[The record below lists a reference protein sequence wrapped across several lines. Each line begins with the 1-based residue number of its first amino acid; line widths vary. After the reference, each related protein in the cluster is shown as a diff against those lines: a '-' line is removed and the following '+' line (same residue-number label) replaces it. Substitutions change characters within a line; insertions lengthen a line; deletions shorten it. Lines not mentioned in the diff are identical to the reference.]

1 MAALTSTFMLDR
13 VRARDRSF
21 DRAFLFGVR
30 TTGVYCRPS
39 CSARAANEENIRFFK
54 TPSEARAAGLRPCLR
69 CRPDDFLAG
78 QDPELEI
85 VEGVLARLVADPAA
99 FPSVEALA
107 AASGFGTTRFHALV
121 RAHLHSTPAALLHRV
136 RLDRAADQL
145 LGSRAK
151 VSDVALEVGY
161 ESQSAFHENFLRAFH
176 IAPGDF
182 RRIAVEPAF
191 SLSLPGDFR
200 RAETLAFLGRVSG
213 SPSERVTGDTFS
225 KAIILDDRPARLEIR
240 LEPGMAHC
248 TVEAPGPLSP
258 AGARAAHRIALRLLG
273 LVHDPAAF
281 ERRVSERGLGRLVE
295 GRRGL
300 RIPQSAT
307 VFDGLLWS
315 ILGQQVNL
323 GFAFTLWNRLVE
335 LAGRPAEGSL
345 VTGGLMAAPG
355 PAEVARLDERD
366 LVTRQFSRRKAEYLL
381 AAARAAASGELD
393 LETLPAGT
401 ATRAERTLLA
411 RRGLGPWSV
420 QYVLLRACG
429 FADAVP
435 VGDSGLTTALARFFE
450 LPERPDPRRTETLMA
465 PFAPYRSFATTHLW
479 STLEVLG

>member
-1 MAALTSTFMLDR
+1 MASLSAQFMLDR

-21 DRAFLFGVR
+21 DRAFLFGVK

-54 TPSEARAAGLRPCLR
+54 TTGEARAAGLRPCLR

-78 QDPELEI
+78 QDPELAL
-85 VEGVLARLVADPAA
+85 VEGVLARLVADPAG
-99 FPSVEALA
+99 FPSVDALT

-121 RAHLHSTPAALLHRV
+121 RAHLHTTPAALLHRE
-136 RLDRAADQL
+136 RLSRAAERL

-151 VSDVALEVGY
+151 IGDIGLEVGY
-161 ESQSAFHENFLRAFH
+161 ESLSAFHENFVRTFH
-176 IAPGDF
+176 LAPSDYRKIAS
-182 RRIAVEPAF
+182 EPSF
-191 SLSLPGDFR
+191 TLTLPIDFR
-200 RAETLAFLGRVSG
+200 RAETLAFLGRVAG
-213 SPSERVTGDTFS
+213 SPSERVVGDAVV
-225 KAIILDDRPARLEIR
+225 KAIEINEQPARLEIR
-240 LEPGMAHC
+240 LEQGFARC
-248 TVEAPGPLSP
+248 RVESTTLLSP
-258 AGARAAHRIALRLLG
+258 AGARTAHATALRLLG
-273 LVHDPAAF
+273 LVHDPGPF
-281 ERRVSERGLGRLVE
+281 ERRVSERGFGRLVT

-307 VFDGLLWS
+307 VFDGLVWS

-323 GFAFTLWNRLVE
+323 AFAFSMWSRLVE
-335 LAGRPAEGSL
+335 LAGRPAGD
-345 VTGGLMAAPG
+345 GLIASPG
-355 PAEVARLDERD
+355 PAAVARIDERD
-366 LVTRQFSRRKAEYLL
+366 LLARQFSRRKAEYLL
-381 AAARAAASGELD
+381 GVARAAAAGELL
-393 LETLPAGT
+393 LETMPAGT

-411 RRGLGPWSV
+411 QRGIGPWSA

-435 VGDSGLTTALARFFE
+435 VGDSGLTTALSRFFILE
-450 LPERPDPRRTETLMA
+450 ARPDPRLTETLMA

>member
-1 MAALTSTFMLDR
+1 MAALSAHFMLDR

-21 DRAFLFGVR
+21 DRAFLFGVK

-54 TPSEARAAGLRPCLR
+54 TPGEARAAGLRPCLR

-78 QDPELEI
+78 QDPELAV
-85 VEGVLARLVADPAA
+85 VEGVLARLSADPAA
-99 FPSVEALA
+99 FPSVEALT

-121 RAHLHSTPAALLHRV
+121 RAHLHTTPAALLHRE
-136 RLDRAADQL
+136 RLNLAAERL
-145 LGSRAK
+145 LGGRAK
-151 VSDVALEVGY
+151 VADIGLEIGY
-161 ESQSAFHENFLRAFH
+161 ESLSAFHENFVSTFH
-176 IAPGDF
+176 LAPSDYRRLAAEPVFNLTLPADF
-182 RRIAVEPAF
+182 RP
-191 SLSLPGDFR
+191 DQ
-200 RAETLAFLGRVSG
+200 TLAFLGRVAD
-213 SPSERVTGDTFS
+213 SPSERVTGDTVT
-225 KAIILDDRPARLEIR
+225 KAIVLEDQPLLLEIR
-240 LEPGMAHC
+240 LEGPFARC
-248 TVEAPGPLSP
+248 RVESPRPLSP
-258 AGARAAHRIALRLLG
+258 AAARAAHGIAMRLLG

-281 ERRVSERGLGRLVE
+281 ERRVTERGLGRLVE

-307 VFDGLLWS
+307 VFDGLTWS

-323 GFAFTLWNRLVE
+323 AFAFTMWNRLVE
-335 LAGRPAEGSL
+335 LAGRPAG
-345 VTGGLMAAPG
+345 GGLIAAPG
-355 PAEVARLDERD
+355 PAEVARIDERD
-366 LVTRQFSRRKAEYLL
+366 LVARQFSRRKAEYLL
-381 AAARAAASGELD
+381 GVARAAATGELA
-393 LETLPAGT
+393 LEGMPMGT

-411 RRGLGPWSV
+411 QRGLGPWSV

-435 VGDSGLTTALARFFE
+435 VGDSGLTTALARFFD
-450 LPERPDPRRTETLMA
+450 LAERPDPRRTETLMA